1 MWKKMWGVP
10 RTRLAHL
17 IPLIHC
23 FYCSTGALNSIPLVS
38 PPRSP
43 PSDPHPTCVGPLAQ
57 NRYEGWVGDAKG
69 GAGALTIV
77 ERTVFIC
84 KEKNKEHESRTRA
97 GMQGSSGRLW
107 RWTGGGVSLAHLLGR
122 WRPRQAGLVGRS
134 GEGER
139 WRCWPWQSWE
149 QGHGTLGL
157 SKGSPD
163 GQFPTLEGTGFQPQT
178 SYLCTF
184 HLESEGFP
192 HSAPPLK

>member
-1 MWKKMWGVP
+1 MAREDSSERAHLNRDLRSRGRAVWKKMWAVP

-69 GAGALTIV
+69 GAEALTIV

-84 KEKNKEHESRTRA
+84 KEKK
-97 GMQGSSGRLW
+97 
-107 RWTGGGVSLAHLLGR
+107 
-122 WRPRQAGLVGRS
+122 
-134 GEGER
+134 
-139 WRCWPWQSWE
+139 
-149 QGHGTLGL
+149 
-157 SKGSPD
+157 
-163 GQFPTLEGTGFQPQT
+163 
-178 SYLCTF
+178 
-184 HLESEGFP
+184 
-192 HSAPPLK
+192 